1 MSESPGGRPML
12 VDSHCHLDFPEFAP
26 ELDAVVAR
34 ARAVGVG
41 SMVTICTRLTHFE
54 RVLAVA
60 NRFDGVWC
68 SVGIHPHEA
77 ANEPDVMATEIVQLA
92 RHPKVVG
99 IGETGLDYHYD
110 RSPRDRQR
118 EVFRRHIDAAR
129 LSGLPLIVHSRNAE
143 EDTAALLEE
152 GAAAG
157 GLTGLIHCFT
167 STRLLAERALALGF
181 CISFSGIVTFRNAED
196 LRAIAMDIPEE
207 RLLVETDS
215 PYLAPVPQ
223 RGKRNEPA
231 FVTHTAAFLADLRGE
246 SVDAL
251 AARTTANFR
260 RLFAKAEP

>member
-1 MSESPGGRPML
+1 MSGVPGERTML

-34 ARAVGVG
+34 ARAAGVG
-41 SMVTICTRLTHFE
+41 GMVTIGTKLTEFE

-60 NRFDGVWC
+60 DRFADVWC

-77 ANEPDVMATEIVQLA
+77 ANEPDTDAARIAELA

-118 EVFRRHIDAAR
+118 EVFRRHIEAAR
-129 LSGLPLIVHSRNAE
+129 LSGLPIIVHSREAE

-167 STRLLAERALALGF
+167 STSLLAERALALGF

-196 LRAIAMDIPEE
+196 LRAVARDVPGD

-231 FVTHTAAFLADLRGE
+231 FVAHTAAFLANLRGE
-246 SVDAL
+246 SMDAL
-251 AARTTANFR
+251 AARTTDNFR
-260 RLFAKAEP
+260 RLFPKAKF